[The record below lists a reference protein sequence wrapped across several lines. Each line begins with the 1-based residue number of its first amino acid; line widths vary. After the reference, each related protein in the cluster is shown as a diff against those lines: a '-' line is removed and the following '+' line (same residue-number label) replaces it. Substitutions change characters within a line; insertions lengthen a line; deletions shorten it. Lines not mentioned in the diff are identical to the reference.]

1 MEKIKKLRNIFKR
14 ENIDGYLIPKNDEF
28 FNEYLSSHNDR
39 LSYISNFTG
48 SYGFSLILKDKNY
61 LFVDGRYSL
70 QAFNQSGK
78 FFKIVTFPD
87 KMPHEI
93 LKNKKLS
100 IGFDPKLF
108 TQKTLDIFFVKSKC
122 FFKPINKNLIDE
134 IWKRKIKINKKKF
147 YRLPSNSIGSGHKSK
162 IYKIKKL
169 LKKKGAD
176 FQFVT
181 APENSAWLLNIR
193 GKDVEYTPIPLCF
206 VLINKNGDINFFCD
220 PKKIPST
227 FKTYFKGINFV
238 DIRSLEIILSK
249 IKNKNFILDN
259 VTCSYYY
266 KSIISKSNTILREQ
280 DPIYYFKAIKN
291 KKEIENIKVAH
302 IYDGVA
308 LTKYLF
314 WVKRSF
320 SKKKV
325 TEISGSDKLLRF
337 RKQNKKFKFL
347 SFPTISGSGPNGAI
361 IHYKADEKS
370 NRKLKKGDLYLID
383 SGGQYEFG
391 TTDVTRTI
399 TLGKQSKEIK
409 KIFTRVLKG
418 HIAVSN
424 FKIKKNS
431 TGAHIDIIARK
442 YLNQIGLNYA
452 HGTGHGVG
460 YFLNVHE
467 GPQAISKNNKVKFQE
482 GMVVSNEPGY
492 YEKNKFGIR
501 IENLIYVKR
510 NKNTKFFENLTM
522 APIDK
527 DLIETRMLN
536 KNEKK
541 WLNQYHHKVF
551 KNLKNFMNISEKIEL
566 KKACSTI

>member
-61 LFVDGRYSL
+61 LFVDGRYTL

-87 KMPHEI
+87 KMPYEI
-93 LKNKKLS
+93 LKNKKLK

-108 TQKTLDIFFVKSKC
+108 TQKTLDIFFIKSNC
-122 FFKPINKNLIDE
+122 FFKPISKNLVDE
-134 IWKRKIKINKKKF
+134 IWKRKIEISQKKF
-147 YRLPSNSIGSGHKSK
+147 YRLPNDSIGSVHKSK
-162 IYKIKKL
+162 IYKITKL
-169 LKKKGAD
+169 LKERGAD
-176 FQFVT
+176 FQFIT
-181 APENSAWLLNIR
+181 ASENSAWLLNVR

-206 VLINKNGDINFFCD
+206 ILISKNGDIKFFCN
-220 PKKIPST
+220 PKKISLG

-238 DIRSLEIILSK
+238 DIRSLKNILSK
-249 IKNKNFILDN
+249 IYNKNFILDN

-266 KSIISKSNTILREQ
+266 QNIISKNNTILKEQ
-280 DPIYYFKAIKN
+280 DPIYYFKSMKN
-291 KKEIENIKVAH
+291 KKEIKNIEDAH

-314 WVKRSF
+314 WVKRNF
-320 SKKKV
+320 NKKKI

-361 IHYKADEKS
+361 IHYKAEKKS
-370 NRKLKKGDLYLID
+370 NRKLRKGDLYLID

-399 TLGKQSKEIK
+399 TLGNQSKEIK
-409 KIFTRVLKG
+409 NIFTRVLKG

-431 TGAHIDIIARK
+431 TGAQIDTTARK
-442 YLNQIGLNYA
+442 YLKQIGLDYA

-467 GPQAISKNNKVKFQE
+467 GPQAISKSNKVKLQE
-482 GMVVSNEPGY
+482 GMVLSNEPGY
-492 YEKNKFGIR
+492 YKKNKFGIR

-510 NKNTKFFENLTM
+510 KKNTKFFENLTM

-527 DLIETRMLN
+527 DLIEPRMLN

-541 WLNQYHHKVF
+541 WLNQYHQKVL
-551 KNLKNFMNISEKIEL
+551 KNLKDFMSISEKIEL
-566 KKACSTI
+566 KKACSAI